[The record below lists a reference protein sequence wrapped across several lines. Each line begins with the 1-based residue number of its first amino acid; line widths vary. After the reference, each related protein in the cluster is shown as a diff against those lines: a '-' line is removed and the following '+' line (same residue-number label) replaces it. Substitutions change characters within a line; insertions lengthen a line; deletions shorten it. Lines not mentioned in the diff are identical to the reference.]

1 MHIRVD
7 DTVEVITGDDS
18 GTRAKV
24 LHVDRKAGK
33 IVIEGVNTVHKHVR
47 RSQKNPQG
55 GRLRKEMG
63 IQLSNV
69 MLVCPACSAAT
80 RTGARRQPDGE
91 QDPLLQEVRRG
102 GGPVARQ
109 RPRSRGGRRGEM
121 RDKR

>member
-7 DTVEVITGDDS
+7 DTVEVITGDDR

-24 LHVDRKAGK
+24 LRLERKAGK
-33 IVIEGVNTVHKHVR
+33 IVVEGVNTVHKHVR

-69 MLVCPACSAAT
+69 MLVCPACNAAT
-80 RTGARRQPDGE
+80 RTGARRQPDG
-91 QDPLLQEVRRG
+91 
-102 GGPVARQ
+102 Q
-109 RPRSRGGRRGEM
+109 RIRYCKKCGAGIGQIGLAKTAKS
-121 RDKR
+121 K